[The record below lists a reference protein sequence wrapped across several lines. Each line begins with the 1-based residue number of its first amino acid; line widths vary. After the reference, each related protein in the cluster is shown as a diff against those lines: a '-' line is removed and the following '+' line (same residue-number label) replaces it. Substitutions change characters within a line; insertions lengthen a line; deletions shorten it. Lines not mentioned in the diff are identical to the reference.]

1 MFKTIQTCLLRTC
14 VWYTAVSALFL
25 LVGIISG
32 AGNFSLSALSFL
44 LMLPMC
50 LCFSVAGM
58 LLKYEKLHPALR
70 RLFHFVIFILSVL
83 LCLILPN
90 NTVMQPVTVLLLICA
105 MTAVYWVTVGVLH
118 LFGKRFRRILE
129 D

>member
-1 MFKTIQTCLLRTC
+1 MFKTLQTCLLRTC
-14 VWYTAVSALFL
+14 VWYTAVSVLFL
-25 LVGIISG
+25 FVGILAG

-58 LLKYEKLHPALR
+58 LLKYEKIHSALR
-70 RLFHFVIFILSVL
+70 RLFHFLIVILSVL
-83 LCLILPN
+83 LFLILPN
-90 NTVMQPVTVLLLICA
+90 NTVMQPVTVLILICA
-105 MTAVYWVTVGVLH
+105 MTVIYWVAIGVLH